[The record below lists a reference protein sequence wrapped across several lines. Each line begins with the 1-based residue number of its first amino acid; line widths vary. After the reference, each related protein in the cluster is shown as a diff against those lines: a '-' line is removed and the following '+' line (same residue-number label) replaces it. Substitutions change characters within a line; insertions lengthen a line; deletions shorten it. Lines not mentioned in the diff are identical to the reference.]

1 MSKKMKNEFKRDP
14 IALKRKAV
22 LYWPTELAKKEQT
35 TSIIPRLISTQDKFI
50 SILHVSDNGPESWK
64 TVLLETKGLPGNV
77 FLKHLM
83 VLADVGGEPLQR
95 IKAGFRDIFPN
106 NKMAYIWKGKKHEYH
121 FKEIKKASRVTNTAL
136 YVDGKRFSSDQQLLP
151 LMEDVA
157 MLLLHGSTV
166 QTESIP
172 EIVRD
177 RCIIGSLIGD
187 KQEIEKFV
195 KQRYIWVSRI
205 TGGATS
211 NTMGQIA
218 QDYVRDILSENL
230 PDWKIKRNGT
240 IPGIS
245 HNAGDTD
252 ISFDIVAMSPKKKWY
267 AIEVS
272 FQFTTN
278 SVIERKAGQAEARAK
293 LLHEAGHKIIY
304 VIDGAGN
311 FARVSALTTI
321 CKYSDCTVAFAPR
334 EIDVLLTFLKKR

>member
-1 MSKKMKNEFKRDP
+1 MKNEYIRNP
-14 IALKRKAV
+14 AILKRKAV
-22 LYWPTELAKKEQT
+22 LYWPTELAQKEQLV
-35 TSIIPRLISTQDKFI
+35 SIIPRLIGTQDKFI
-50 SILHVSDNGPESWK
+50 SLLHVADSGPESWK
-64 TVLLETKGLPGNV
+64 TILFETKNFPANV

-95 IKAGFRDIFPN
+95 IKAGFRTIFPT
-106 NKMAYIWKGKKHEYH
+106 NKMSYIWKGKKYEYQ
-121 FKEIKKASRVTNTAL
+121 FKNIQKVGNVTNAAL
-136 YVDGKRFSSDQQLLP
+136 YVDGKRFSSDHQLSP
-151 LMEDVA
+151 LMEDIA
-157 MLLLHGSTV
+157 MLLLYGSTV
-166 QTESIP
+166 QTDSIP
-172 EIVRD
+172 EIIRD
-177 RCIIGSLIGD
+177 RCIIGNLIGE

-218 QDYVRDILSENL
+218 QDYVRDILSANL
-230 PDWKIKRNGT
+230 PGWRIKRNGS
-240 IPGIS
+240 IPGMS
-245 HNAGDTD
+245 HNAGNTD

-293 LLHEAGHKIIY
+293 LLHAAGHKIIY

-321 CKYSDCTVAFAPR
+321 CKNSDCTVAFAPE